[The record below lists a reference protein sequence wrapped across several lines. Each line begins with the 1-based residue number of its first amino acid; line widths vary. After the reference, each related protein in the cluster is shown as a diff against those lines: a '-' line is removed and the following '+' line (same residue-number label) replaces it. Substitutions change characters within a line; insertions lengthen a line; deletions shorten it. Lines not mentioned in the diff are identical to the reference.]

1 MLGFDFDDNPG
12 DHTIWLTEDF
22 RADILEKLKKWIRE
36 GEHGKR
42 GTPFEEFRNY
52 LEKLR
57 NVFIS
62 IPYGKGLLS
71 PCSQVLGKEL
81 KNIFLHRK
89 KTLLL
94 AICNC
99 RHLLNLSKKIPTPCK
114 ELVTGWPHYIR
125 VKDTSSH
132 IIGGIITG
140 KGK

>member
-71 PCSQVLGKEL
+71 PCNQVLGKEL
-81 KNIFLHRK
+81 KIYIF
-89 KTLLL
+89 T
-94 AICNC
+94 
-99 RHLLNLSKKIPTPCK
+99 SKKNPIVGYLQLPSPPKPVEKNSNT
-114 ELVTGWPHYIR
+114 VQGI
-125 VKDTSSH
+125 SH
-132 IIGGIITG
+132 GMATLHQS
-140 KGK
+140 